1 MIRRKSGSGR
11 STDVSTEENKKV
23 SWRLQEE
30 VFGQGKQEL
39 VDELLAPD
47 YVSHAPGD
55 PDHAAVDGPA
65 TMPLTRSGAVGRR
78 GVKRFIPKGD
88 VGRDGGSFD
97 GPGLRQRWDRARES
111 LTRNPREPKKTFA
124 LEVRPEEVKALYAR
138 VLALQSLVDERLD
151 PREIE
156 YLYVFM
162 SRMGLSSDS
171 REEVGRA
178 LHTKDVSPADVVRL
192 VEEVISAVPD
202 NQDEM
207 AASMIKDLVQVSRAD
222 KVVLPL
228 EQASI
233 ELAAEARFGER
244 APRIIELAEKTLK
257 YEQALL
263 DGKVSAGELE
273 AHAKEIVAVA
283 TAASVPI
290 TALFFSGSVV
300 GLSAAGITS
309 GLAALGLGGLLGLSA
324 MVTGIGAVVVIGV
337 TAYAA
342 TRWALGGKERELAR
356 QREHMIQEII
366 KSHQGAIEDL
376 AEDQSAIAMKLAEYV
391 SRSDQNEARLAR
403 LKEELQMFTAALAEL
418 KQEKDNMQAQSA

>member
-1 MIRRKSGSGR
+1 M
-11 STDVSTEENKKV
+11 D
-23 SWRLQEE
+23 
-30 VFGQGKQEL
+30 
-39 VDELLAPD
+39 
-47 YVSHAPGD
+47 
-55 PDHAAVDGPA
+55 
-65 TMPLTRSGAVGRR
+65 
-78 GVKRFIPKGD
+78 RFIPKGD
-88 VGRDGGSFD
+88 RYMRGGRPNLDAAD
-97 GPGLRQRWDRARES
+97 IRHLWDKAKASVKGDPPPED
-111 LTRNPREPKKTFA
+111 PKKTFT

-138 VLALQSLVDERLD
+138 VLALQSLVDGRLD

-162 SRMGLSSDS
+162 SRIGLSSNS
-171 REEVGRA
+171 REEVRRA
-178 LHTKDVSPADVVRL
+178 LQTKDVSPADVVRL

-202 NQDEM
+202 NQEEI

-233 ELAAEARFGER
+233 ELAAEAHFGER
-244 APRIIELAEKTLK
+244 APRVIELAEKTVK

-337 TAYAA
+337 TAYAG
-342 TRWALGGKERELAR
+342 TRWVLGGKERELAR

-403 LKEELQMFTAALAEL
+403 LKGELQMFTAALAEL